1 MKRKPSA
8 RELENETLKD
18 LILEIFNEHKGRYG
32 ARRIKFCLQNK
43 GLIISKNRIT
53 RLIRQMGL
61 YPKGYRYKIKY
72 QKNKAILETRN
83 LINQEF
89 NSSKK
94 NRVWFG
100 DITYIQTCEGNLY
113 LSVFLDLYTRKI
125 VGYKLDSNMRNPLVI
140 DSLMEAIHNE
150 KPKLGLIVHTDQGSQ
165 YTSHDYIS
173 TLKNHNIIQS
183 FSNKGNPY
191 DNALMESF
199 FKTFKR
205 EVLPNRMFKTKKE
218 ARLKI
223 LNYLAIYY
231 NKKRLHSSFGFMTP
245 YEFDKLN
252 S

>member
-1 MKRKPSA
+1 M
-8 RELENETLKD
+8 
-18 LILEIFNEHKGRYG
+18 
-32 ARRIKFCLQNK
+32 
-43 GLIISKNRIT
+43 
-53 RLIRQMGL
+53 
-61 YPKGYRYKIKY
+61 
-72 QKNKAILETRN
+72 
-83 LINQEF
+83 
-89 NSSKK
+89 
-94 NRVWFG
+94 
-100 DITYIQTCEGNLY
+100 
-113 LSVFLDLYTRKI
+113 
-125 VGYKLDSNMRNPLVI
+125 I